1 MRPSVEKA
9 QPIPRFAIAL
19 VSASALAY
27 EILLMRLFS
36 ITQWHHFAYMII
48 SLALLGYGASGT
60 FLALAREPLLAR
72 FRGVFSA
79 SLFLFG
85 LSALV
90 CALVAQRLAFNPEEL
105 LWNPRQ
111 LTKLVVLYLLLAL
124 PFFFAA
130 TGIGLALSRYRGQIA
145 RIYRADLL
153 GAGIGSLGIVL
164 LLFIL
169 FPGRA
174 LQAISA
180 LGLGAAALGW
190 WELASSDGPPMRRGR
205 PIGRLLALAPILPL
219 LLPGDWTRPVL
230 SPYKGL
236 SQALQI
242 TGARV
247 ITERSSPLG
256 FLSVLQNPQVPL
268 RHAPGLSI
276 MAATT
281 PPEQIGVFTDGDA
294 MTAVTRDSGEAARL
308 AHLDQLTS
316 ALPYHLKTPQRVLIL
331 GAGGGSDV
339 LQARRHAARRI
350 DAVELNP
357 QIATLVR
364 RDFAAF
370 SGHLYDSP
378 EVRLHIAE
386 ARGFVEG
393 AAARYDLVQLSMLDA
408 FSASAAGLYALSE
421 SYLYTVEALDAYL
434 ARLAPGGYLA
444 MTRWIKLPPRD
455 TLKLFAT
462 AVAVLER
469 RAVASPEKRMALIRG
484 WQTSTLLVKNGDFS
498 AAEID
503 AIRAFCSARA
513 FDVAWY
519 PGMPADEANRRNVLQ
534 EPTFYRAAVAL
545 LGPER
550 AAFLAGYKF
559 NLRPATDDRPYFFHF
574 FKWRTLPEILRLRGQ
589 GGMPLLEAGYLVLAA
604 TLLQALLVS
613 GILILAPIGLWRRRK
628 PAGPTDFSR
637 PRVLV
642 YFLAIGLA
650 FLFMEIAFIQKFI
663 LFLSHPLYAA
673 AAVLSAFLIFAGLGS
688 GFSGRL
694 GRGKRERAALAC
706 AVAAIAVLGVV
717 YLLVLAPIFKP
728 LMGQPGA
735 ARVAIAVV
743 LIAPLAFAMGMPFP
757 LALGRLAE
765 NAPDQIPWAWAVNGC
780 ASVLSAV
787 LATLLAIHLGFTLV
801 VMLAIGLYG
810 VAWASFPRS

>member
-72 FRGVFSA
+72 FRGAFSA

-90 CALVAQRLAFNPEEL
+90 CALAAQRLAFNPEEL

-111 LTKLVVLYLLLAL
+111 LSKIGVLYLLLAL

-130 TGIGLALSRYRGQIA
+130 TGIGLALSRCRSQIA

-180 LGLGAAALGW
+180 LGFGAAALGW
-190 WELASSDGPPMRRGR
+190 WELSRHDGPVPRR

-242 TGARV
+242 TGAR
-247 ITERSSPLG
+247 IIAERASPLG
-256 FLSVLQNPQVPL
+256 FLSVLESPQVPL

-281 PPEQIGVFTDGDA
+281 PPDQIGIFTDGDA
-294 MTAVTRDSGEAARL
+294 MTAVTRDSGDPARL
-308 AHLDQLTS
+308 AYLDQLTS
-316 ALPYHLKTPQRVLIL
+316 ALPYHLKTPERVLIL

-357 QIATLVR
+357 QIAALVR

-370 SGHLYDSP
+370 SGNLYDRP

-408 FSASAAGLYALSE
+408 FAASAAGLYALSE
-421 SYLYTVEALDAYL
+421 SYLYTVEALEAYL

-462 AVAVLER
+462 AVAALER
-469 RAVASPEKRMALIRG
+469 RAVASPGRRLALIRG

-498 AAEID
+498 AEEID
-503 AIRAFCSARA
+503 ALREFCSARA

-534 EPTFYRAAVAL
+534 EPIFHRGAVAL

-550 AAFLAGYKF
+550 AAFLADYKF

-589 GGMPLLEAGYLVLAA
+589 GGLPLLDAGYLVLTA

-613 GILILAPIGLWRRRK
+613 GILILAPIGLWRRRR
-628 PAGPTDFSR
+628 PAGPADFSR

-650 FLFMEIAFIQKFI
+650 FLFLEIAFIQKFI

-688 GFSGRL
+688 GFSERL
-694 GRGKRERAALAC
+694 GRGKREGAALAC
-706 AVAAIAVLGVV
+706 AVAAIAVLGAG
-717 YLLVLAPIFKP
+717 YLLVLGPIFKP
-728 LMGQPGA
+728 LMGLPGA
-735 ARVAIAVV
+735 ARVPIAVA

-757 LALGRLAE
+757 LALGRLGKA
-765 NAPDQIPWAWAVNGC
+765 APDLIPWAWAVNGC

-787 LATLLAIHLGFTLV
+787 LATLLAIHLGFNLV

>member
-1 MRPSVEKA
+1 MGPSDANA
-9 QPIPRFAIAL
+9 QAIPRFAIAL
-19 VSASALAY
+19 VSAGALAY

-60 FLALAREPLLAR
+60 FLSLLRKPLLAR

-90 CALVAQRLAFNPEEL
+90 SALVAQRLAFNPEEV
-105 LWNPRQ
+105 LWDPRQ
-111 LTKLVVLYLLLAL
+111 VSKLVALYLILAL

-130 TGIGLALSRYRGQIA
+130 TGLGLALSRYRGQIA

-164 LLFIL
+164 LLFVL

-190 WELASSDGPPMRRGR
+190 WELSGHADPGRRRPMVGC
-205 PIGRLLALAPILPL
+205 LLALAPILPL
-219 LLPGDWTRPVL
+219 LLPGGWTRPVL

-236 SQALQI
+236 SQALQVS
-242 TGARV
+242 GAQ
-247 ITERSSPLG
+247 IIAERSSPLG

-276 MAATT
+276 MAASI
-281 PPEQIGVFTDGDA
+281 PPDQIGIFTDGDA
-294 MTAVTRDSGEAARL
+294 MTVVTRDSGDPAAL
-308 AHLDQLTS
+308 AYLDQLTS
-316 ALPYHLKTPQRVLIL
+316 ALPYHLKTPRRVLVL
-331 GAGGGSDV
+331 GAGGGADV
-339 LQARRHAARRI
+339 LQAQRHGVRRI

-357 QIATLVR
+357 QIAALVG
-364 RDFAAF
+364 RDFGAF
-370 SGHLYDSP
+370 SGHLYDRP
-378 EVRLHIAE
+378 EVRLEIAE

-393 AAARYDLVQLSMLDA
+393 TERRYDLVQLSMLDA
-408 FSASAAGLYALSE
+408 FAASAAGLYALSE
-421 SYLYTVEALDAYL
+421 SYLYTVEALEAYL

-444 MTRWIKLPPRD
+444 LTRWIKLPPRD

-462 AVAVLER
+462 AVAALER
-469 RAVASPEKRMALIRG
+469 RAVASPEKRLALIRG

-498 AAEID
+498 DAEI
-503 AIRAFCSARA
+503 ASLRAFCSARA

-519 PGMPADEANRRNVLQ
+519 PGMPAAEANRRNVLQ
-534 EPTFYRAAVAL
+534 EPIFHRGAVAL
-545 LGPER
+545 LGPQR
-550 AAFLAGYKF
+550 AAFLSDYKF
-559 NLRPATDDRPYFFHF
+559 TLRPATDDRPYFFNF
-574 FKWRTLPEILRLRGQ
+574 FKWQALPEILRLRGQ
-589 GGMPLLEAGYLVLAA
+589 GGLPLLEAGYLVLVA

-613 GILILAPIGLWRRRK
+613 LILVLAPIGLRHRRE
-628 PAGPTDFSR
+628 PALAAGFSR

-642 YFLAIGLA
+642 YFLATGLA
-650 FLFMEIAFIQKFI
+650 FLFMEIAYIQKFI
-663 LFLSHPLYAA
+663 LFLSHPLYAT

-688 GFSGRL
+688 GFSERLAKGGRA
-694 GRGKRERAALAC
+694 RAAVAWS
-706 AVAAIAVLGVV
+706 VAAIAVLGTA
-717 YLLVLAPIFKP
+717 YLLVLGPVFKP
-728 LMGQPGA
+728 LMVLPGA
-735 ARVAIAVV
+735 LRVAIAVV

-757 LALGRLAE
+757 LALGRLGE
-765 NAPDQIPWAWAVNGC
+765 SAPALIPWAWAVNGC

-787 LATLLAIHLGFTLV
+787 LATLLAIHLGFTGV
-801 VMLAIGLYG
+801 VMLAIGFYG
-810 VAWASFPRS
+810 IAWASFPRD

>member
-1 MRPSVEKA
+1 MRPSVEIA

-72 FRGVFSA
+72 FRGAFSA

-90 CALVAQRLAFNPEEL
+90 CALAAQRLAFNPEEL

-130 TGIGLALSRYRGQIA
+130 TGIGLALSRCRSQIA

-153 GAGIGSLGIVL
+153 GAGIGSMGIVL

-180 LGLGAAALGW
+180 LGFGAAALGW
-190 WELASSDGPPMRRGR
+190 WELAGSDGPVRGR

-242 TGARV
+242 TGTRIIA
-247 ITERSSPLG
+247 ERASPLG
-256 FLSVLQNPQVPL
+256 VLSVLESPQVPL

-281 PPEQIGVFTDGDA
+281 PPDQIGVFTDGDA
-294 MTAVTRDSGEAARL
+294 MTVITRDSGDPAKL

-316 ALPYHLKTPQRVLIL
+316 ALPYHLKTPQQVLIL

-339 LQARRHAARRI
+339 LQARRHAVHRI

-370 SGHLYDSP
+370 SGNLYDSP

-408 FSASAAGLYALSE
+408 FAASAAGLYALSE

-469 RAVASPEKRMALIRG
+469 RAVASPGRRLALIRG

-534 EPTFYRAAVAL
+534 EPIFYRAAVAL

-550 AAFLAGYKF
+550 AAFLADYKF

-628 PAGPTDFSR
+628 PTGPADFSR

-688 GFSGRL
+688 GFSERL
-694 GRGKRERAALAC
+694 GRRTSERAAVAC

-717 YLLVLAPIFKP
+717 YLLVLGPIFKP

-735 ARVAIAVV
+735 ARVAIAVA

-757 LALGRLAE
+757 LALGRLAKA
-765 NAPDQIPWAWAVNGC
+765 APDLIPWAWAVNGC

-787 LATLLAIHLGFTLV
+787 LATLLAIHLGFNLV

-810 VAWASFPRS
+810 IAWASFPRS